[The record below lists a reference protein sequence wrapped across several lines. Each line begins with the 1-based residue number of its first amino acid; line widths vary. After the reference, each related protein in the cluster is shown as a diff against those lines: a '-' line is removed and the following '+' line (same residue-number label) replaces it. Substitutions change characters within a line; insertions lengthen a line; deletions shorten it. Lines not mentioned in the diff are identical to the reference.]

1 MTSSVKEEEEKEKEY
16 DGESQR
22 QHINRR
28 QMTLSALVSTTL
40 AFVSTTVSTESA
52 FAAVTKSSL
61 TDEEVYDLQSVAA
74 DAYNRQD
81 FTKAKEAL
89 TKLIENEPESAS
101 WLEGRARRRRK
112 RINLKKRLVITRDV

>member
-16 DGESQR
+16 DGEYQR

-89 TKLIENEPESAS
+89 TKLI
-101 WLEGRARRRRK
+101 
-112 RINLKKRLVITRDV
+112 

>member
-16 DGESQR
+16 DGEYQR

-61 TDEEVYDLQSVAA
+61 TDEEVYDLQIRRCGCLQPTRL
-74 DAYNRQD
+74 Y
-81 FTKAKEAL
+81 
-89 TKLIENEPESAS
+89 ESQRGFD
-101 WLEGRARRRRK
+101 E
-112 RINLKKRLVITRDV
+112 TD